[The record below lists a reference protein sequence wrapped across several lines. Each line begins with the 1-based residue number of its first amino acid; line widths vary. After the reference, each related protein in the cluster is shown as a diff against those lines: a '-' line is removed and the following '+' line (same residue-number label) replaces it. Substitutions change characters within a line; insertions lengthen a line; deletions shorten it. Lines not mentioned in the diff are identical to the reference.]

1 MVKPATDHTNKN
13 YNVSK
18 NARVVKKVPGQFARK
33 QKCKFFSGGLTIL
46 LQNIHFA
53 APQLH
58 GTGCGNA
65 ERLDRGVDRC
75 GVGVKTWRR
84 VTTPQEIVAGEIW
97 QIFTAW
103 PNA

>member
-33 QKCKFFSGGLTIL
+33 QKCKFFSGGLTFL

-75 GVGVKTWRR
+75 GVGVKT
-84 VTTPQEIVAGEIW
+84 
-97 QIFTAW
+97 
-103 PNA
+103 